1 MKIQDGNKC
10 GEQKKKNKQT
20 ETNKQKP
27 KTKTDENIKH
37 NCMKLIQVHIYIVK
51 KKKYENMKHTAMLPF
66 VGVGE
71 RRLRTSKT
79 KMNL

>member
-1 MKIQDGNKC
+1 
-10 GEQKKKNKQT
+10 
-20 ETNKQKP
+20 
-27 KTKTDENIKH
+27 
-37 NCMKLIQVHIYIVK
+37 MKLMQVHIYIVK
-51 KKKYENMKHTAMLPF
+51 KKKNENIKHTAMLPF

>member
-37 NCMKLIQVHIYIVK
+37 NCMKLIQVHIYSQKEKI
-51 KKKYENMKHTAMLPF
+51 
-66 VGVGE
+66 
-71 RRLRTSKT
+71 
-79 KMNL
+79 